1 MGEIVENS
9 PVRELQEMQDQR
21 DAVTFMLARMEQAND
36 ETRPWSVVQR
46 LHSGEHP
53 VTVFLD
59 LRQMSRVDL
68 ATAVGTSATAIAAIE
83 NGQEEGTLRL
93 LLKIAGVLR
102 VDLHDLV
109 PWPPDETTD
118 AVTGGG

>member
-1 MGEIVENS
+1 MAETVENS
-9 PVRELQEMQDQR
+9 PARELEEMEDQR
-21 DAVTFMLARMEQAND
+21 DAVAFMLARMEQAND
-36 ETRPWSVVQR
+36 ETRPWSGVQR

-68 ATAVGTSATAIAAIE
+68 ASAVGTSATAIEAIE

-93 LLKIAGVLR
+93 LLKIAAVLR
-102 VDLHDLV
+102 VDLD
-109 PWPPDETTD
+109 D
-118 AVTGGG
+118 